1 MASLARAGVEPV
13 RLARCSTGTVEDR
26 PPHEDELVARAK
38 RGELDAYEEIVRRH
52 QSIAFRTAWVITG
65 SAADAEEAAQDAFL
79 KAHRALHRFREGS
92 PLRPWLL
99 TIVANEARN
108 RVKAAGRRER
118 LALRVAEERRPG
130 GAVPSPE
137 AALLDSERRTELL
150 VALAGLTAAD
160 REAIAC
166 RYFLELTEEETAAAL
181 GCARGT
187 VKSRLSRALGRLR
200 ERMEIVDA

>member
-1 MASLARAGVEPV
+1 
-13 RLARCSTGTVEDR
+13 VEDR
-26 PPHEDELVARAK
+26 PPHEEELVSKAK

-52 QSIAFRTAWVITG
+52 QTIAFRTAWLITG
-65 SAADAEEAAQDAFL
+65 SAADAEEATQDGFL
-79 KAHRALHRFREGS
+79 KAHAALGRFREGS
-92 PLRPWLL
+92 PFRPWLL

-130 GAVPSPE
+130 DAVPSPE
-137 AALLDSERRTELL
+137 AALLDSERREELL
-150 VALAGLTAAD
+150 AALADLSEAD

-166 RYFLELTEEETAAAL
+166 RYFLELSEEETAAAL

-187 VKSRLSRALGRLR
+187 VKSRLSRALDRLR
-200 ERMEIVDA
+200 TRIEVADV